1 MNIRDIA
8 KLAGVSVSTVSK
20 VMNQKDASIS
30 QETRKKVLTIA
41 KEYNYTPY
49 SSYLPST
56 SKSFIIGVLFRS
68 NQNIS
73 KLLSGIMDTAK
84 EQGYQ
89 ILLAYSND
97 NTEEELKSLTSFSK
111 NKIDALLWETVSEA
125 SLNYTAELKKNDIP
139 YLIFNS
145 EMEDAENIDYHRFGY
160 EATKTLIEAKHQ
172 DIGCLLLRGSRTDS
186 FYEGYKKC
194 LFDFH
199 IPFREELVFDSGQIN
214 SLLQKI
220 GNQSITATVC
230 SHFSIASELY
240 AGSLKH
246 HYKVPWNFSIVSL
259 KDDFRSETPFPDIS
273 SYAISRF
280 DFGKYLCKKII
291 SIIEKKSSDKL
302 SFASK
307 PELSSRV
314 TVDIPPFMHTKRVLT
329 IGSIN
334 LDVYLKVPHLPS
346 TGSAVLT
353 SQSSLYAG
361 GKATNE
367 AVGAAKLGHRT
378 AIIGAVGN
386 STEADIIFEALHQQG
401 IHMDGIKRVSD
412 YSTAK
417 AYIFVEPKGDSMIT
431 VLSGA
436 NEALSSQDLEE
447 KEHLFE
453 NTAFCLINS
462 EIPMSTVE
470 TACHLTRK
478 HGGKTI
484 LKPSTTNYLSPDLL
498 AMVDILILNAT
509 ELSAIYPGEESIED
523 KAAFFHKSGPRIVI
537 VTLGAQGC
545 YALTEEMSEYFP
557 AKNFSSIDK
566 TGAGDAFISA
576 FASYLLYGYSIRQAI
591 HIAQYAAGFCITREG
606 VVPSL
611 VDKNTLESYINQMEP
626 ELLEKRK

>member
-30 QETRKKVLTIA
+30 QETREKVLKIA
-41 KEYNYTPY
+41 KEYNYAPY
-49 SSYLPST
+49 SSYLPAT
-56 SKSFIIGVLFRS
+56 AKTFVIGVLFRS

-73 KLLSGIMDTAK
+73 KLLGGIMDNAGK
-84 EQGYQ
+84 QGYQ

-97 NTEEELKSLTSFSK
+97 NTECELKAITSFCK
-111 NKIDALLWETVSEA
+111 NKVDALLWEVVEEK
-125 SLNYTAELKKNDIP
+125 SLNYCAELEKNGIP

-145 EMEDAENIDYHRFGY
+145 TVEGSENIDYHHFGY
-160 EATKTLIEAKHQ
+160 DATQTLIEAKHE
-172 DIGCLLLRGSRTDS
+172 DIGCLLLSGTRTDA
-186 FYEGYKKC
+186 FFEGYKKC
-194 LFDFH
+194 LFDYH
-199 IPFREELVFDSGQIN
+199 IPFREELVFDQNQIAA
-214 SLLQKI
+214 LLQKI

-230 SHFSIASELY
+230 SHFAIASELY
-240 AGSLKH
+240 ARSLSH
-246 HYKVPWNFSIVSL
+246 HYKIPWDFSIVSL
-259 KDDFRSETPFPDIS
+259 KDDFRSETSFPDIS
-273 SYAISRF
+273 SYSISRF
-280 DFGKYLCKKII
+280 DFGNYLCQKII
-291 SIIEKKSSDKL
+291 SVIENKSPDKL
-302 SFASK
+302 NFEAKS
-307 PELSSRV
+307 ELSSRV
-314 TVDIPPFMHTKRVLT
+314 TIDIPHFLHTKKILT

-334 LDVYLKVPHLPS
+334 LDVYLKVPQLPS
-346 TGSAVLT
+346 TGRAVLT

-386 STEADIIFEALHQQG
+386 STEADIIFDALHQQDVN
-401 IHMDGIKRVSD
+401 MDGIKRVSD
-412 YSTAK
+412 FSTAK

-436 NEALSSQDLEE
+436 NEALSPQDLEE

-462 EIPMSTVE
+462 EIPMETVE
-470 TACHLTRK
+470 TACRLTRK

-484 LKPSTTNYLSPDLL
+484 LKPSTSNHLRKELL
-498 AMVDILILNAT
+498 EMVDILILNAN
-509 ELSAIYPGEESIED
+509 ELNAIYPKEDSIEE
-523 KAAFFHKSGPRIVI
+523 KARFFWKSGPRIVI

-545 YALTEEMSEYFP
+545 YALTEEISEYFP

-611 VDKNTLESYINQMEP
+611 VDKNTLESYINQVEP
-626 ELLEKRK
+626 ELLQKR